1 MDQAHSGHARQVWA
15 GIESIVYYVLMPALL
30 FSNISQADLT
40 DLPWGALLAGLYIPT
55 LVLSA
60 IAIAP
65 MLWRNSLTRAT
76 RSSLFQG
83 ISRFNPLYQFVVSS
97 FFV

>member
-1 MDQAHSGHARQVWA
+1 MIAPVLQAIAPLVVLMALGAWIKRTLVKQDEVWG

-76 RSSLFQG
+76 
-83 ISRFNPLYQFVVSS
+83 
-97 FFV
+97 